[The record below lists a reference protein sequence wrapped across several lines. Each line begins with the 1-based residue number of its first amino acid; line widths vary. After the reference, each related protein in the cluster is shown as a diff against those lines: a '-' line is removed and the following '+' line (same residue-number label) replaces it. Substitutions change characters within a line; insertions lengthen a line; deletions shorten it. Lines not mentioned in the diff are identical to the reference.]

1 MTCGIFKFEICLQFN
16 GTATV
21 KAPSKKQA
29 LEALKGL
36 TATLGKV
43 ENGEKER
50 IVDYDVE
57 LRATAEERI

>member
-1 MTCGIFKFEICLQFN
+1 MTCGIYKFEICLQFN

-21 KAPSKKQA
+21 KAPSEKQA
-29 LEALKGL
+29 LEVLKRL

-43 ENGEKER
+43 ENGDKQR

-57 LRATAEERI
+57 LRAVAEERI